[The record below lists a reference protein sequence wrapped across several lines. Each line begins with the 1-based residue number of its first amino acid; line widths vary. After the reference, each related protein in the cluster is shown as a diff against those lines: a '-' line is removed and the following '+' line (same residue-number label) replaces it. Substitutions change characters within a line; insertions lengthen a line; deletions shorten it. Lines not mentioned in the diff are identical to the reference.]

1 MPFTHL
7 HVHTEYSLLDGAAR
21 IKDLVAGAKAMGMD
35 ALAITDHGVMYGVID
50 FFKACQAAGIKP
62 IIGCEVYTAARHH
75 TDKENQDKEAGHLI
89 LLARDERGYHNLCK
103 LVSIGFIDGF
113 YYKPRVDYELLE
125 QYSEGLICLSAC
137 LAGDVQRALSD
148 GRYDTAKQIAQR
160 LNGIFG
166 QGSFYIELQDHG
178 LPEQRTIL
186 PLQIKLA
193 RELGIPLAA
202 TNDIHYV
209 SRDDAEAQDV
219 LMCIQTQRTVDETD
233 RMRFETQEFYLKSPQ
248 EMAEL
253 FRYVPEAV
261 ANTAD
266 IAARCNFAFDFGTTH
281 LPNYEAP
288 EGKTHRDYLRELCEQ
303 GLKRKYGADR
313 LDMEQLRERLDYEL
327 GVIAQMGYTDYFLI
341 VWDFVRFAKDHGII
355 VGPGRGSSAG
365 SMVAYCL
372 NITEVDPIKYSLVFE
387 RFLNPERISMPDI
400 DIDFCYVHRGEVID
414 YVVRKYGADHVAQI
428 ITFGTMAARAV
439 LRDVGRALN
448 MTYGEV
454 DRIAKMIPWQ
464 LGMTI
469 EKALAMNKE
478 LLELAGEDEKVRRL
492 IEMGR
497 KLEGL
502 PRHASTHAAGVVI
515 SKLPLTDH
523 IPLNRNGD
531 VLTTQFPMGNIEELG
546 LLKMDFLGLRTLTV
560 IRDALEMVREDRGIA
575 LDVGSLDF
583 EDPEVYKIIASG
595 DTDGIFQMESAGMR
609 AFLKELHPN
618 CFEDI
623 YNGISLYRPGP
634 MDSIPRF
641 IEGKRNPAGVRYD
654 HPILENVLSITHG
667 CMVYQEQVMQIVR
680 DMAGY
685 SWGRSDLVRRAMA
698 KKKMSVMEK
707 ERQYFIYGLEEN
719 GKLIVPG
726 AIRNGV
732 PEEVAKRVFD
742 QMVDFAEYAFPK
754 PHAVAYAVV
763 AYWTAWL
770 KVHYP
775 VEFMAALM
783 NSVLGNSDK
792 IALYVQYCRHR
803 GIQVLPPDVNRS
815 RTGFSVEGGN
825 IRFGLTAIKNV
836 GAGAV
841 AELIAERSRGP
852 YADFFDYA
860 ARSTESVNKRMIES
874 LIKSG
879 AFDSLGASRA
889 QLIPVYEPTMD
900 GVQRARKNNLQ
911 GQMSLFEAGAATV
924 TLSHQLPQVPE
935 LPRRALLKM
944 EKEMTGIYISGHP
957 LEDYEEE
964 LAAFDINS
972 SHFAVQEGEETDA
985 AESAFALA
993 DGQKVEIAGIIA
1005 GKTTKATKSNDMMC
1019 FLTLEDLYGTVEV
1032 IVFPKTMQRCGR
1044 LLEQDQVIAVS
1055 GRASFR
1061 EEEAGKVVAD
1071 VIRPLARQGGA
1082 GKLYVRLPKG
1092 TCPFARDTFQSVLK
1106 KYPGACPV
1114 YVRDDDAGKDF
1125 LLARDR
1131 WVRVNDDL
1139 MQDLSDLV
1147 GEACVKTGR

>member
-50 FFKACQAAGIKP
+50 FFKACKAAGIKP
-62 IIGCEVYTAARHH
+62 IIGCEVYTSARRH

-148 GRYDTAKQIAQR
+148 GRYDTAKQIALR

-166 QGSFYIELQDHG
+166 QGNFYIELQDHG

-186 PLQIKLA
+186 PLQVRLA

-233 RMRFETQEFYLKSPQ
+233 RMRFETQEFYLKSPE

-253 FRYVPEAV
+253 FRYVPDAI

-303 GLKRKYGADR
+303 GLARKYGADR

-372 NITEVDPIKYSLVFE
+372 NITEVDPIKYNLVFE

-439 LRDVGRALN
+439 LRDVGRVLN

-492 IEMGR
+492 IDMGR

-515 SKLPLTDH
+515 SRLPLTDH

-609 AFLKELHPN
+609 AFLKELHPS

-719 GKLIVPG
+719 GKLVVPG

-732 PEEVAKRVFD
+732 PEDVAKRVFE

-860 ARSTESVNKRMIES
+860 ARSTDSVNKRMIES

-879 AFDSLGASRA
+879 AFDSLGAFRA

-900 GVQRARKNNLQ
+900 GVQRTRKNNLQ

-924 TLSHQLPQVPE
+924 TLSHHLPQVSE
-935 LPRRALLKM
+935 LPRRTLLKM
-944 EKEMTGIYISGHP
+944 EKEMTGIYITGHP

-972 SHFAVQEGEETDA
+972 SHFAVQEGEESDA
-985 AESAFALA
+985 GESAFALA

-1005 GKTTKATKSNDMMC
+1005 GKMTKATKSNDMMC

-1044 LLEQDQVIAVS
+1044 LLELDQVIAVS

-1071 VIRPLARQGGA
+1071 VVRPLARQGGA
-1082 GKLYVRLPKG
+1082 SKLYVHLPKG
-1092 TCPFARDTFQSVLK
+1092 TCSFARDTFQGVLK

-1139 MQDLSDLV
+1139 MQDLTDLV
-1147 GEACVKTGR
+1147 GEACVKTGK